1 MLRTK
6 KNLYALLIV
15 MGGAVGGAACAHAD
29 AHMDRVLKELEP
41 EERAHQACTIRGL
54 DAIRKGTHLRG
65 IDRVKSSTNVRATF
79 KNNVVTASSGA
90 VRANHHWYELKYK
103 CAVTDDQM
111 KAKSFE
117 FKLGAEIPEDKYEE
131 FGLWK

>member
-6 KNLYALLIV
+6 DFYALLIV
-15 MGGAVGGAACAHAD
+15 LGGAVSGSACAYAD

-65 IDRVKSSTNVRATF
+65 IDRVKTSTQTRATF
-79 KNNVVTASSGA
+79 KDNVVIATSGA
-90 VRANHHWYELKYK
+90 VRANHRWYALKYK

-111 KAKSFE
+111 KAKSFD
-117 FKLGAEIPEDKYEE
+117 FQLGAEIPEDKYEDY
-131 FGLWK
+131 GLWK